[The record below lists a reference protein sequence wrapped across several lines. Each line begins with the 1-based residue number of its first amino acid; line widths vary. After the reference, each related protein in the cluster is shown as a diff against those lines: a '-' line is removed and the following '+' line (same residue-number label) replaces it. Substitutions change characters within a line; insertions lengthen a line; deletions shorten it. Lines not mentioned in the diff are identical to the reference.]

1 MTTARLII
9 AVVSTLV
16 VEAAYYV
23 IWRWV
28 LPEFDIQ
35 VPLWV
40 LVAVMVFWAVFAVAD
55 FIFVTHILRR
65 QTLVGLPTMEG
76 SKGKAKS
83 PLNPEGQVMIKG
95 ELWGAKSIEGDINIG
110 EVVTVVGQDGLQLV
124 VRRAGTGNFR
134 MANGSS
140 IR

>member
-16 VEAAYYV
+16 VEFAFYV

-35 VPLWV
+35 VPLGV
-40 LVAVMVFWAVFAVAD
+40 LIGVMIFWAVFAVAD

-65 QTLVGLPTMEG
+65 QTIVGLPTMAG
-76 SKGKAKS
+76 SRGRVKS

>member
-16 VEAAYYV
+16 VEFAFYV

-35 VPLWV
+35 VPFWV
-40 LVAVMVFWAVFAVAD
+40 LMAVMIFWAVFAVAD

>member
-1 MTTARLII
+1 MTTARLILAI
-9 AVVSTLV
+9 VSTLA
-16 VEAAYYV
+16 VEFAFYV

-35 VPLWV
+35 VPFWV
-40 LVAVMVFWAVFAVAD
+40 LIAVMTFWAVFAVAD

-76 SKGKAKS
+76 SKGKVKS
-83 PLNPEGQVMIKG
+83 PLHPEGQVMIKG
-95 ELWGAKSIEGDINIG
+95 ELWGAKSIDGDINIG

-124 VRRAGTGNFR
+124 VRRAGTGNLR

>member
-9 AVVSTLV
+9 AIVSTIA
-16 VEAAYYV
+16 VEFAFYV

-35 VPLWV
+35 VPFWV
-40 LVAVMVFWAVFAVAD
+40 LIAVMTFWAVFAVAD

-65 QTLVGLPTMEG
+65 QTMVGLPHMEG
-76 SKGKAKS
+76 SKGKVRS
-83 PLNPEGQVMIKG
+83 PLHPEGQVMIKG
-95 ELWGAKSIEGDINIG
+95 ELWGAKSIDGDINIG

>member
-1 MTTARLII
+1 MTTARLILAI
-9 AVVSTLV
+9 VSTLA
-16 VEAAYYV
+16 VEFAFYV

-40 LVAVMVFWAVFAVAD
+40 LIAVLTFWAVFAVAD

-76 SKGKAKS
+76 SKGKVKS
-83 PLNPEGQVMIKG
+83 PLHPEGQVMIKG
-95 ELWGAKSIEGDINIG
+95 ELWGAKSIDGDINIG

>member
-1 MTTARLII
+1 MTTARLVLAI
-9 AVVSTLV
+9 VSTLA
-16 VEAAYYV
+16 VEFAFYV

-35 VPLWV
+35 VPFWV
-40 LVAVMVFWAVFAVAD
+40 LMAVMIFWAVFAVAD

-76 SKGKAKS
+76 SKGKVRS
-83 PLNPEGQVMIKG
+83 PLHPEGQVMIKG

-110 EVVTVVGQDGLQLV
+110 EVVTVVGQDGLRLV

>member
-1 MTTARLII
+1 MTTARLILAI
-9 AVVSTLV
+9 VSTLA
-16 VEAAYYV
+16 VEFAFYV

-35 VPLWV
+35 VPFWV
-40 LVAVMVFWAVFAVAD
+40 LMAVMTFWAVFAVAD

-65 QTLVGLPTMEG
+65 QTIVGLPTMEG
-76 SKGKAKS
+76 SKGKVRS
-83 PLNPEGQVMIKG
+83 PLSPEGQVMIKG

-124 VRRAGTGNFR
+124 VRRAGTSNFR